1 MFHQSSNLSDN
12 ILVHRDSELAQLR
25 AGVDQALSGRG
36 RMFLLTGEPGIGK
49 TRLADELATYADAR
63 GMRVLWSRCEE
74 GQDTPVYWPWI
85 QILRGCVQQGLTNE
99 SARQIEAEIG
109 NLDHRLPELTASPR
123 HSDGSISEAGRE
135 QPARFHLF
143 DWMANFLRGAA
154 RTKPLLVIV
163 DDLHWS
169 DEATSSVLR
178 FLARSLRDAAIMIL
192 VTCRDIEVRFRE
204 RLAGLLRHLARE
216 CSHVPVRALD
226 EGGVAAMINGMSGR
240 APSARV
246 VRAVHRATGGNPLF
260 VREVSSGL
268 LANSPTIQIGL
279 TGDSFIDRR
288 TLSATVRSTIGGR
301 LASVSEEAIQAL
313 KLAAVFGAEFDL
325 LILEDISEIGPDNLL
340 EVLEEVEAA
349 GIVCEVVGVRG
360 RYRFVHG
367 LVRDELYEELP
378 LSVRIRLHQR
388 IAEALEGFSPGGA
401 EPRLAE
407 IAYHYFESRA
417 AGTAER
423 AYEYSQRAADR
434 AVTLC
439 AFDDAIRLYKMA
451 LAAWELLPGADYSQ
465 RCDLLLSL
473 ADVQHKEGAEEAARM
488 ALREAAAIADQNGDP
503 ERFARAALG
512 FPAAYWPAPRG
523 LDAGLV
529 LLLRRALSMLDASSG
544 GLRAM
549 LLARLAAELP
559 EHGIRQKRAA
569 LMAEAVTVARQ
580 SGDREALLYI
590 LSYRDWLLS
599 GPALIEDRLTNAAE
613 ILNISNATENYACI
627 SRSALARAVSFLRIG
642 EVERA
647 DVEAQSLEFVAR
659 QLHQPALEWRAYCY
673 IATRS
678 IMEGRFEKGEEFAR
692 RCVTLGEQFENHEMS
707 RMFWC
712 TMLMPFGE
720 RERVRELEPA
730 ALRAV
735 DERPENI
742 GFKALLSY
750 LYCELGQLPKARLYF
765 EEMLAKDLT
774 EFVGEDDYVGCLA
787 ALAHVCVTLRDT
799 LHAARLYE
807 LLSPYA
813 RGNVVIGPAAVFGSV
828 SRYLGLLSAALGR
841 LEQAELHLEFALRF
855 NQKIGAQ
862 PWAAYT
868 RYDWARLLWEQND
881 PTKREKAAELTSSA
895 IDSAHALGMKRL
907 AERAEAL
914 GLRTMGSAT
923 GMQEEHR
930 PQDGHPVSFSNYRG
944 RGSEANETQLR
955 TATSSASSPER
966 VFRREGDYWT
976 ITHERSTI
984 RLRHSKGLTLIA
996 HLLRYPFREFHVG
1009 DLAESFG
1016 GGGDGRSTG
1025 EESSSSWDGAD
1036 ADPVLDASAK
1046 AAYRRRLEEIREQ
1059 LETAKALNDC
1069 NRAGKLE
1076 EEADYLTEEL
1086 ARAVGLGGR
1095 DRSMYSAAERARV
1108 RITNA
1113 IKAAEKKIFD
1123 QNAKLGRYLART
1135 IRTGAFC
1142 CYMPDSDDESAW
1154 HF

>member
-1 MFHQSSNLSDN
+1 MVHHSSNILDN
-12 ILVHRDSELAQLR
+12 ILVNRDLELAQLR

-49 TRLADELATYADAR
+49 TRLADELAVYADIR
-63 GMRVLWSRCEE
+63 GMQVLWSRCEE
-74 GQDTPVYWPWI
+74 GRDTPAYWPWI

-109 NLDHRLPELTASPR
+109 NFDHQLPELPDPPLHIS
-123 HSDGSISEAGRE
+123 GSASEAGRE
-135 QPARFHLF
+135 QPARFRLF
-143 DWMANFLRGAA
+143 DWMANFLRSAA
-154 RTKPLLVIV
+154 TTKPLLVIV

-169 DEATSSVLR
+169 DEATSSLLR

-192 VTCRDIEVRFRE
+192 VTCRDVEIRFRE
-204 RLAGLLRHLARE
+204 RLAGILRHLARE

-226 EGGVAAMINGMSGR
+226 EGGVSEMIKGISGR

-268 LANSPTIQIGL
+268 FAASPTINIGL
-279 TGDSFIDRR
+279 AGNPFIDRR
-288 TLSATVRSTIGGR
+288 NLSATVRSTIRGR

-325 LILEDISEIGPDNLL
+325 LILEDISEIGSDDLL
-340 EVLEEVEAA
+340 AVLEEAEAA
-349 GIVCEVVGVRG
+349 GIVYEVVEAPGH
-360 RYRFVHG
+360 YRFVHG
-367 LVRDELYEELP
+367 LVRDQLYEELP

-388 IAEALEGFSPGGA
+388 IAETLERLSLAGA
-401 EPRLAE
+401 QPRLAE
-407 IAYHYFESRA
+407 IACHYFESRA
-417 AGTAER
+417 GGTADR

-434 AVTLC
+434 AVASG

-451 LAAWELLPGADYSQ
+451 LASCELLPRPDYSQ

-473 ADVQHKEGAEEAARM
+473 ADVQHKEGAEEAARA

-512 FPAAYWPAPRG
+512 FPAAYWPTPRG
-523 LDAGLV
+523 SDAGLV
-529 LLLRRALSMLDASSG
+529 LLLRRALSMLDASSSG
-544 GLRAM
+544 PRAM

-559 EHGIRQKRAA
+559 ERGIRQKRAA
-569 LMAEAVTVARQ
+569 LMAEAVTAARQ

-599 GPALIEDRLTNAAE
+599 GPAMIEDRLANAAE
-613 ILNISNATENYACI
+613 ILNISSATENYACI
-627 SRSALARAVSFLRIG
+627 SRSALSRAVSFLRIG

-659 QLHQPALEWRAYCY
+659 QLHQPALEWRVYCY
-673 IATRS
+673 IAGRS

-692 RCVTLGEQFENHEMS
+692 RCVALGEQFENREMS

-712 TMLMPFGE
+712 TMLMPFSE
-720 RERVRELEPA
+720 RARARELEAA

-735 DERPENI
+735 DQSPENI
-742 GFKALLSY
+742 AFKALLSY

-765 EEMLAKDLT
+765 EEILAKDLS
-774 EFVGEDDYVGCLA
+774 EFVGEDDFVGCLA
-787 ALAHVCVTLRDT
+787 ALALVCVTLRDT

-813 RGNVVIGPAAVFGSV
+813 GRNVVIGPAAVFGSA

-841 LEQAELHLEFALRF
+841 SEQAQLHLEFALRF
-855 NQKIGAQ
+855 NQRIGAQ

-868 RYDWARLLWEQND
+868 RYDWARVLIEQND
-881 PTKREKAAELTSSA
+881 PAKCEKAAELISSA
-895 IDSAHALGMKRL
+895 IDSAQALGMKRL

-914 GLRTMGSAT
+914 GLRAPRSAM
-923 GMQEEHR
+923 GMQEDHR
-930 PQDGHPVSFSNYRG
+930 LEDGNSVSKHRG
-944 RGSEANETQLR
+944 RGSEVKETQLR
-955 TATSSASSPER
+955 SAMPSAPSPER
-966 VFRREGDYWT
+966 LFRREGDYWT
-976 ITHERSTI
+976 ITHEGYTI

-996 HLLRYPFREFHVG
+996 HLLRYPFQEFHVG

-1016 GGGDGRSTG
+1016 GGGDGRSIS
-1025 EESSSSWDGAD
+1025 EESSFSWDGAD

-1046 AAYRRRLEEIREQ
+1046 AAYRRRLEELRDE

-1069 NRAGKLE
+1069 DRAGKLE
-1076 EEADYLTEEL
+1076 EETDYLTEEL

-1142 CYMPDSDDESAW
+1142 SYMPDSDDESAW